1 MRARLLALAATVIA
15 LAIGWTANASAATIV
30 VNVTNDAP
38 DGSIDDTGCTLR
50 EAVKSANTNVPGAD
64 CNADTAGADTIVLE
78 AGLTYKLTNHA
89 APESANV
96 SGDLDIT
103 GGGGTTIRSTG
114 PGPATI
120 DADSIIFP
128 GDDAF
133 RDRAID
139 IHEGAGAVTLQR
151 VRIIN
156 GAVSDGGPFGG
167 GGGIRTEGPLT
178 LIDSEV
184 SDNHVARFGGNP
196 QMGGGGILV
205 VRFGALTMTG
215 STVAGNSVGADAG
228 VSTAR
233 GGGITFSAF
242 SPGGSLT
249 ATNSTISGNSAS
261 ASDSNTDVFGGGIL
275 YDNGTSMALTNV
287 TINRN
292 SATGPSTQ
300 VHSGGL
306 FIAFGGNNPTIRGSI
321 LAGNQAKFQL
331 DCGQG
336 SVNADLVSLGDNLL
350 GPAATANCGAV
361 AASNDLVGVNNPN
374 LAPLSAFGGPTPTH
388 LPNPGSPAIDHGGV
402 CPATDQRGL
411 FRAPAAPCDAGA
423 VEVGAT
429 TTLPTDPPV
438 TPPSNDISFGAT
450 TRDKRKGT
458 ATLAVSVPGP
468 GELAL
473 AGAGL
478 KAASAAATGAGEV
491 TLSVKAAGKAKKKL
505 RRKGKKTFE
514 PAVTFTPTGGTANT
528 ESTSVKL
535 VRK

>member
-1 MRARLLALAATVIA
+1 MTKARRARPLALAAAIA
-15 LAIGWTANASAATIV
+15 LAIGCTATASAATIV
-30 VNVTNDAP
+30 VDVTNDAP

-50 EAVKSANTNVPGAD
+50 EAVQSANTNVPGAN

-78 AGLTYKLTNHA
+78 AGRTYKLTNHA
-89 APESANV
+89 APEDANV
-96 SGDLDIT
+96 SGDLDVT

-114 PGPATI
+114 PGLATI
-120 DADSIIFP
+120 DADSILFP

-167 GGGIRTEGPLT
+167 GGGIRAEAPLT

-205 VRFGALTMTG
+205 VRFGALTITG

-228 VSTAR
+228 ASTAR

-261 ASDSNTDVFGGGIL
+261 ASDSITDVFGGGIL
-275 YDNGTSMALTNV
+275 YDHGTSMALTNV

-292 SATGPSTQ
+292 SATGPSTE
-300 VHSGGL
+300 VHSGGI
-306 FIAFGGNNPTIRGSI
+306 FIGFDTSATIRGSI
-321 LAGNQAKFQL
+321 LAGNQAKSQQ
-331 DCGQG
+331 DCGQQTL
-336 SVNADLVSLGDNLL
+336 SDDLVSLGDNLL
-350 GPAATANCGAV
+350 GPAATANCGTV
-361 AASNDLVGVNNPN
+361 AASNDLVDVSNPD
-374 LAPLSAFGGPTPTH
+374 LAPLANFGGPTPTQ

-411 FRAPAAPCDAGA
+411 FREPAAPCDAGA

-429 TTLPTDPPV
+429 TTPPPPPPPPPTDAARCRPRTTSRSAPRPATRTRAPQRSQFPFRAPV
-438 TPPSNDISFGAT
+438 GSPWP
-450 TRDKRKGT
+450 GT
-458 ATLAVSVPGP
+458 G
-468 GELAL
+468 
-473 AGAGL
+473 
-478 KAASAAATGAGEV
+478 
-491 TLSVKAAGKAKKKL
+491 
-505 RRKGKKTFE
+505 
-514 PAVTFTPTGGTANT
+514 
-528 ESTSVKL
+528 
-535 VRK
+535 